1 MFNFGGIEIQEQLGM
16 DKMPQK
22 AASAW
27 SGAIEGKLVGATYK
41 PIAYVGTQVVKGV
54 NHIFI
59 AEQTLIVATPE
70 RHIVLLTI
78 NEFDGNYSLVGIDRV
93 I

>member
-1 MFNFGGIEIQEQLGM
+1 MTQ
-16 DKMPQK
+16 MPQK

-27 SGAIEGKLVGATYK
+27 SGALAIEGKLLGASYK

-70 RHIVLLTI
+70 RHIVLLSI
-78 NEFDGNYSLVGIDRV
+78 NEYDGNYSLVGIERV